1 MRDDQAAGASSV
13 LIFTEPPAFSIAATA
28 AFDAPSTSKESFAF
42 NSPRPSSFTP
52 LRALRQRGLLAR
64 FDALP
69 AISEGWND
77 APDLWITANAIYEA
91 HLRRVGMEQVM
102 ATLRR
107 DEAENA

>member
-1 MRDDQAAGASSV
+1 MNGPLETGMNEAAVHGTVSHSRVPVPNLA
-13 LIFTEPPAFSIAATA
+13 
-28 AFDAPSTSKESFAF
+28 SFA
-42 NSPRPSSFTP
+42 
-52 LRALRQRGLLAR
+52 RALRQRGLLAR

-77 APDLWITANAIYEA
+77 TPDLWITANAIYEA

-107 DEAENA
+107 DEPEDAQA

>member
-1 MRDDQAAGASSV
+1 MNGPLETAINETALHGTVSHHR
-13 LIFTEPPAFSIAATA
+13 LPAPDLA
-28 AFDAPSTSKESFAF
+28 SFA
-42 NSPRPSSFTP
+42 
-52 LRALRQRGLLAR
+52 RALRQRGLLAR

-77 APDLWITANAIYEA
+77 APDLWISANAIYEA

-107 DEAENA
+107 DELEDQGA